1 MTDPVV
7 APAAGDDGL
16 ARLRYLAGFDR
27 LLAGWSEPAPDRPAL
42 SPVEHDTLAVI
53 HRAAQLG
60 RGLTISLPGGRSRLP
75 LLAAVLLAAA
85 ELRRP
90 IPRPGAVALVTAA
103 VARRAELA
111 ALAVAGVPVGPA
123 LHPVRLRADGLVSRP
138 DGGGVSLLGDQPRLL
153 YVHPSAHWASPLGRP
168 PLTVVI
174 DDGDDPDGALTAEAH
189 AWAIRNGTGRV
200 IAFRHLAAAVPAEAD
215 GLWWPLDW
223 AALRTNPLPAGLAPD
238 ATASTGQVRVV
249 VVRDART
256 DRLIAARTRLRQI
269 DAEHDGDPAPLAL
282 KAAARLARLL
292 LDLAVP
298 LNVYD
303 AHTYNSIA
311 RSLASRRDDLEETT
325 AQAFTGS
332 WRLVGELDWALL
344 RRELVG
350 AVDDLG
356 EVNHK
361 ALALGALVETALGA
375 GEELDVWL
383 PSRIA
388 AEATQTWLLTSGFA
402 VPAAALAEGRVR
414 LRSLGDPAGWD
425 QQRLSLF
432 TGVPAYRHAHRLVD
446 GDLGR
451 LMVLCY
457 PREARAVG
465 GMVGRTLGRPE
476 PAAATAARAHTI
488 EALFGAP
495 TRLAEPRPILV
506 QVEEATAPELPA
518 TVIAA
523 AHHAAGVDAA
533 EAAALDPSGWWHG
546 EDEDPD
552 TPAVPTGPVAAVAV
566 VVEPVTHAGGA
577 LAAATV
583 VLADATATLD
593 RVVGRRVIPVAA
605 RELAPGML
613 LVGISGPERRGMF
626 ERLRPHL
633 DQLNGPGTTFWLGL
647 WRSALG
653 AALRT
658 TGSPAALA
666 AALHETGITAE
677 AVRHWPTPYRIG
689 PLLARNVALV
699 GNVAGNQAVATEARR
714 IAVVMQAVRARH
726 RRIGRAVAAAASAAA
741 AGAEDA
747 FDSLADTL
755 GPDIAECLGDLS
767 AWRVLAVPGLG
778 RAARSALWRPV
789 TLDEAARLFSPDVPD
804 DDAAASQPQ
813 GATP

>member
-1 MTDPVV
+1 MIT
-7 APAAGDDGL
+7 
-16 ARLRYLAGFDR
+16 
-27 LLAGWSEPAPDRPAL
+27 
-42 SPVEHDTLAVI
+42 
-53 HRAAQLG
+53 
-60 RGLTISLPGGRSRLP
+60 LPGGRSRLP

-90 IPRPGAVALVTAA
+90 IPRPGAVALLTAT

-111 ALAVAGVPVGPA
+111 ALTVTGVPVGPA

-138 DGGGVSLLGDQPRLL
+138 DGGRVSLLGDQPRLL
-153 YVHPSAHWASPLGRP
+153 FVHPSAHWAIPLGRP
-168 PLTVVI
+168 PLTVVV
-174 DDGDDPDGALTAEAH
+174 DDTDDPDGVLTAEAR
-189 AWAIRNGTGRV
+189 AWASRSGAGPV
-200 IAFRHLAAAVPAEAD
+200 IAFRHLAAVGPADAD

-223 AALRTNPLPAGLAPD
+223 AALKNTPLPVGLASD
-238 ATASTGQVRVV
+238 ATSSTGHVRVV
-249 VVRDART
+249 VVRDARA

-269 DAEHDGDPAPLAL
+269 DAEHGGGDPAPQAL
-282 KAAARLARLL
+282 RAAARLARLL
-292 LDLAVP
+292 IDLAVP

-303 AHTYNSIA
+303 AHTYSSIA

-325 AQAFTGS
+325 AQSFTGS

-350 AVDDLG
+350 AVDDLAD
-356 EVNHK
+356 VNHK
-361 ALALGALVETALGA
+361 ALALGAIVEAALA
-375 GEELDVWL
+375 ADERLDVWL

-414 LRSLGDPAGWD
+414 LRSLGDPGAWD
-425 QQRLSLF
+425 QHRLSLF
-432 TGVPAYRHAHRLVD
+432 TGAPAYRHAHRVVD

-457 PREARAVG
+457 EREAPAVG
-465 GMVGRTLGRPE
+465 GIVGRALGRPE
-476 PAAATAARAHTI
+476 LASATAARAHTI
-488 EALFGAP
+488 EALFGAAA
-495 TRLAEPRPILV
+495 RLVEPRPILV
-506 QVEEATAPELPA
+506 RVEEATASELPA
-518 TVIAA
+518 TATST

-552 TPAVPTGPVAAVAV
+552 TPAAPTGPVAAVAV
-566 VVEPVTHAGGA
+566 VVEPVTRVGGA
-577 LAAATV
+577 TATATV
-583 VLADATATLD
+583 ILADATATLD
-593 RVVGRRVIPVAA
+593 RVVGGRVLPVAV

-658 TGSPAALA
+658 TGSPVALA
-666 AALHETGITAE
+666 EALHETGITAE
-677 AVRHWPTPYRIG
+677 AVRRWPSPYRIG

-699 GNVAGNQAVATEARR
+699 GDVAGNQAVATEARR
-714 IAVVMQAVRARH
+714 IAAVMQAVRARH
-726 RRIGRAVAAAASAAA
+726 RRIGRAVAAAARAAA
-741 AGAEDA
+741 AGRKDA
-747 FDSLADTL
+747 FDGLAEVL

-778 RAARSALWRPV
+778 RASRSALWRPIS
-789 TLDEAARLFSPDVPD
+789 LDEAARLFTPDVPD
-804 DDAAASQPQ
+804 DAAVASQPQ
-813 GATP
+813 GATR